1 VKLSSALEQGPLRKA
16 QLVAGS
22 VQVMHDISWV
32 QVVDHPDIES
42 WVKEGHLLLSTG
54 YNWPKDPQ
62 QAFRI
67 IQALSAKRVAG
78 VVLAVPHFLEH
89 FPEKSLEAANVFGMP
104 LLEIPWE
111 VPFSEITQFVHREIV
126 DQQGRELA
134 QSEQIHRKLT
144 EAAVSSQ
151 SLRNIAHVLG
161 RVLGRTVLIISFNG
175 GLLGVATQQSGDE
188 KAFPVGDEIAGRNI
202 LESLR
207 GSQTQS
213 RFELKGHLIRTKA
226 VLCDGSDPTP
236 LSVYAA
242 HVGDDQVGYIAVC
255 EDVSPLSALD
265 IRAME
270 HAGTVVALQISHQR
284 ELMLQEARLGY
295 ALVASLI
302 EGHFE
307 ASPRAFERAQ
317 LIGWNAN
324 IKYHLCTV
332 LLDEP
337 NPLSRDGFAK
347 RESFA
352 EQVRHNVARQGFTPL
367 MSLSANQIHILLPEQ
382 VDPEVFWTNFLP
394 TRMAM
399 GVSQLH
405 SGVEG
410 MTTSGKEVAE
420 LVEHLKPG
428 RVHRYAEMLF
438 PRVLAGDPVAR
449 KEFLNR
455 VLTHLDLGNSKQNL
469 LETVLALAQEGF
481 HLQKSAERLGVH
493 ISTLRYRVDR
503 LQALTGLN
511 LGTAEGKFRLQLA
524 AHLYLSNLA

>member
-1 VKLSSALEQGPLRKA
+1 MKLSFALEQGPLRKA

-22 VQVMHDISWV
+22 VQAMQDISWV

-42 WVKEGHLLLSTG
+42 WVEEGHLLLSTG

-67 IQALSAKRVAG
+67 VQALAAKRVAG
-78 VVLAVPHFLEH
+78 VVLAVPHFLDH
-89 FPEKSLEAANVFGMP
+89 FPEKSLEAANAFGMP

-126 DQQGRELA
+126 DQQARELA
-134 QSEQIHRKLT
+134 QSEQIHRELT
-144 EAAVSSQ
+144 EAAVSGQ
-151 SLRNIAHVLG
+151 SLQNIAQVLG
-161 RVLGRTVLIISFNG
+161 RVLGRTILIISVSGGVLGSAVLHPANG
-175 GLLGVATQQSGDE
+175 MSS
-188 KAFPVGDEIAGRNI
+188 PVVDDIAGKNI
-202 LESLR
+202 LESLQ
-207 GSQTQS
+207 GEQAHSNA
-213 RFELKGHLIRTKA
+213 ELGGHPIRTQAILLK
-226 VLCDGSDPTP
+226 DGDPTP
-236 LSVYAA
+236 LAIYAA
-242 HVGDDQVGYIAVC
+242 RVGDDQVGYIAVC
-255 EDVSPLSALD
+255 EHATPLSALD

-307 ASPRAFERAQ
+307 ASPRALERAQ
-317 LIGWNAN
+317 LLGWNAN
-324 IKYHLCTV
+324 TKYHLCTV

-352 EQVRHNVARQGFTPL
+352 QQVRHNLARLGFTPL
-367 MSLSANQIHILLPEQ
+367 MSLSANQIHVFLPED
-382 VDPEVFWTNFLP
+382 VDPEVFWSHFLP

-405 SGVEG
+405 SGVDG
-410 MTTSGKEVAE
+410 MATSGKEAAE
-420 LVEHLKPG
+420 LIEHLKPG

-449 KEFLNR
+449 KEFLDR
-455 VLTHLDLGNSKQNL
+455 VLTHLDSGSNKQNL
-469 LETVLALAQEGF
+469 LETALALAQEGF

-503 LQALTGLN
+503 LQTLTGLN
-511 LGTAEGKFRLQLA
+511 LETADGKFRLQLA
-524 AHLYLSNLA
+524 AHLYLSNLS